1 MVCLVHTPE
10 GVEVSASI
18 GVAYTLAFPGALEWG
33 AASPGCG
40 FVFIRLLVTSGVFV
54 VPVFVIVLVCFH

>member
-18 GVAYTLAFPGALEWG
+18 GIAYTLAFPGALEWG

-40 FVFIRLLVTSGVFV
+40 FVFIR
-54 VPVFVIVLVCFH
+54 VLFALGGFH